1 MKLPL
6 VATLAIA
13 IVSIALSSV
22 SAQTPEAS
30 QKRVSKWIEQL
41 DSPDFDTELQGEVTL
56 RGKAEKITV
65 YAVSLASR

>member
-41 DSPDFDTELQGEVTL
+41 DSPDFDVREYASQNLVASGA
-56 RGKAEKITV
+56 GKV
-65 YAVSLASR
+65 GRSAVR